1 MKKFGAI
8 LGGAV
13 ILSVVALSLGAL
25 GVGSNS
31 EDDEGPLAP
40 LSADAAQDFSLSDPP
55 PALSDA
61 IAVAADHTVYFFP
74 LDTNTSTTVI
84 FLVNTGSTTATIYR
98 YYYRS
103 DGSLYASG
111 GTVISPG
118 HSAVRAS
125 DDTLAGD
132 VVWNFTTATA
142 YVKLVLPQSIVLD
155 GYIGYKSSTA
165 NFDIS
170 LSTNMRPLV
179 FFEKP

>member
-8 LGGAV
+8 LGGTV

-25 GVGSNS
+25 GVGSNP
-31 EDDEGPLAP
+31 ENDEVLVAP
-40 LSADAAQDFSLSDPP
+40 LSADGAQDFSLSDPP
-55 PALSDA
+55 PVLSDA
-61 IAVAADHTVYFFP
+61 ISVAADHTLYFFP